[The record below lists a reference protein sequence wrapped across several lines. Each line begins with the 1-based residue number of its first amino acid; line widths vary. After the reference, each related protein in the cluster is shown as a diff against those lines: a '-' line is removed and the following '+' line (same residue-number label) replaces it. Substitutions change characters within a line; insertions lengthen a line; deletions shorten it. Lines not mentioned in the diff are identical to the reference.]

1 MKNYEFKVLR
11 GKDAEVQKTLN
22 QWKHEFILKIN
33 SFQAIN
39 GGIVVLLIPDPCTP
53 DPKPIV

>member
-39 GGIVVLLIPDPCTP
+39 GGIVVLLIRS
-53 DPKPIV
+53 KK